1 MYFIVSELREVDKE
15 DLYYEID
22 ENQENITFPQEMS
35 LPSETEHHKKKRKAH
50 FKKKLKPY
58 KYTLLICI
66 VVGIYLFY
74 NSILELFFSFLAK
87 NPTLYSYY
95 LYIESQISN
104 LTLTGLFFF
113 SILSTLFFLILPSE
127 ATFLYY
133 VGVTD
138 HFIVFILL
146 FCILGNAVG
155 MTINYL
161 FGRILGE
168 RILLYMFKEKNFY
181 KYKDIIDRY
190 GGYMIFFGN
199 IFPGPIEF
207 IAVFYGG
214 FKFSYKRYIYLAMI
228 GRLIKYL
235 LLFTAFVF
243 YWDQITFYYNE
254 IISFFKTLVF
264 WK

>member
-1 MYFIVSELREVDKE
+1 MDKN
-15 DLYYEID
+15 DTYYEID
-22 ENQENITFPQEMS
+22 ENQETMKFPKELT
-35 LPSETEHHKKKRKAH
+35 LPSESEHIEKENKIKR
-50 FKKKLKPY
+50 KKKLKPY
-58 KYTLLICI
+58 KYTFLIAVI
-66 VVGIYLFY
+66 ILIYLFY
-74 NSILELFFSFLAK
+74 NAILEVFFGFLAK

-95 LYIESQISN
+95 LYIESQITN

-133 VGVTD
+133 VGITD
-138 HFIVFILL
+138 HLIIFILF
-146 FCILGNAVG
+146 FCLLGNAVG

-168 RILLYMFKEKNFY
+168 KILLKLFNERSFY
-181 KYKDIIDRY
+181 KYKDFIEKF
-190 GGYMIFFGN
+190 GGYMIFLGN

-228 GRLIKYL
+228 GRLIKYIL
-235 LLFTAFVF
+235 LYLAFIF
-243 YWDQITFYYNE
+243 YWDQITFYYNFV
-254 IISFFKTLVF
+254 ISFLSSLIF

>member
-1 MYFIVSELREVDKE
+1 MEKEEV
-15 DLYYEID
+15 YYEID
-22 ENQENITFPQEMS
+22 EHQETLKLPQEMT
-35 LPSETEHHKKKRKAH
+35 LPSEQEHNKKKRKSH
-50 FKKKLKPY
+50 IKKKLKPY
-58 KYTLLICI
+58 KYLFLIGI
-66 VVGIYLFY
+66 IISIYLFY
-74 NSILELFFSFLAK
+74 NSILEIFFSFLAK

-95 LYIESQISN
+95 LFIESQISN

-138 HFIVFILL
+138 HFIAFIIL

-168 RILLYMFKEKNFY
+168 RVLLYMFKEKSFY
-181 KYKDIIDRY
+181 KYKDIIDKY

-228 GRLIKYL
+228 GRLIKYI
-235 LLFTAFVF
+235 LLFLAFVF
-243 YWDQITFYYNE
+243 YWDQITFYYTE
-254 IISFFKTLVF
+254 ILSFFESLLF